1 MATAVS
7 PQRDASQALIRP
19 ATDRD
24 PALVDARHPELD
36 SLARSIET
44 RICAISSRVFYEV
57 YYFFNPPNLLPIHEF
72 YPMPEYDE
80 GHPIQYTF
88 AQAKELYL
96 SCLKEEPLGK
106 FPIYEREHFHEYE
119 NPEFRLEQARSF
131 WEDGVH
137 GRARDTHRESMALA
151 YCSEELH
158 NLYESTYKKIREAT
172 GLEAQ
177 RLAHRL
183 RSEDKAKKNQ
193 QRRVEHRREWD
204 GMNLTDRAKKTC
216 LEGRTSRYLIA
227 AAGVTTM
234 VTSGFFL
241 WIHGADSHQ

>member
-1 MATAVS
+1 MATVVS

-44 RICAISSRVFYEV
+44 LVCAISSRVFYEV
-57 YYFFNPPNLLPIHEF
+57 YYFFNYPVLLPIHEF
-72 YPMPEYDE
+72 YPMPEYHA
-80 GHPIQYTF
+80 HPIQYTF
-88 AQAKELYL
+88 AEAKALYL
-96 SCLKEEPLGK
+96 ASIDDTPIGK
-106 FPIYEREHFHEYE
+106 FPIYEREHFKEYE

-137 GRARDTHRESMALA
+137 GRARDTNREGMALA

-183 RSEDKAKKNQ
+183 ESEDISQKNQ
-193 QRRVEHRREWD
+193 QRLIEHRRAWD
-204 GMNLTDRAKKTC
+204 GMSLTDRAKKTC

-227 AAGVTTM
+227 VAGVTTV

-241 WIHGADSHQ
+241 WIHGSDLRQ

>member
-24 PALVDARHPELD
+24 PALVD

-44 RICAISSRVFYEV
+44 RVCAISSRVFYEV

-88 AQAKELYL
+88 AEAKELYL
-96 SCLKEEPLGK
+96 SHIKDPLEGK
-106 FPIYEREHFHEYE
+106 FYIYEHEHFHEYE
-119 NPEFRLEQARSF
+119 NPAFRLEEARF
-131 WEDGVH
+131 HWENSLQGGEEDKNRVF
-137 GRARDTHRESMALA
+137 MALC
-151 YCSEELH
+151 YCSVELH
-158 NLYESTYKKIREAT
+158 NLYESTYKVRYQAI
-172 GLEAQ
+172 GQDAQ
-177 RLAHRL
+177 RFAHRL
-183 RSEDKAKKNQ
+183 SSEDKAQKNQ
-193 QRRVEHRREWD
+193 QRRIEHRREWD

-234 VTSGFFL
+234 VTSVFFL
-241 WIHGADSHQ
+241 LVRGSDLHR